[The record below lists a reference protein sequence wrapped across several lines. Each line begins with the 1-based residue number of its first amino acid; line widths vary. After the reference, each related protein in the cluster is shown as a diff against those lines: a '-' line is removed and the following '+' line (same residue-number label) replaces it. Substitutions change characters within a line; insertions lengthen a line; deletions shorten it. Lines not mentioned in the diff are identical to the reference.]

1 MADKPQPAQFPKW
14 MFHGDHG
21 KQLFESPSEVVGDGW
36 CESPAEC
43 GLPPAFVPA
52 EPGGMVLTPVGATTP
67 DADIHHGLGEMT
79 RMNRATKLQQP
90 AELMTAAQQRAAVA
104 RTAAKR

>member
-1 MADKPQPAQFPKW
+1 
-14 MFHGDHG
+14 
-21 KQLFESPSEVVGDGW
+21 
-36 CESPAEC
+36 
-43 GLPPAFVPA
+43 
-52 EPGGMVLTPVGATTP
+52 MVLTPVGATTP